1 MNLYEEWENSVN
13 ENRSKEEYNQYWTD
27 YFKAEAENY
36 KKILSEYNTVKE
48 GKLSDLADEF
58 HLKPSTCVG
67 FMDGINSSLADGE
80 IDIQALSEESYIK
93 LKIDFEKL
101 FFNMHVAKA
110 DWLYNLKEW
119 EEVLPE
125 NKRKEIT
132 KEYHESLVFKA
143 APKIG
148 RNDPCPCGS
157 GKKYKKCCGK

>member
-58 HLKPSTCVG
+58 HMKPSTFVG

-93 LKIDFEKL
+93 LKIDFP
-101 FFNMHVAKA
+101 
-110 DWLYNLKEW
+110 LKYPGISS
-119 EEVLPE
+119 LQ
-125 NKRKEIT
+125 RK
-132 KEYHESLVFKA
+132 
-143 APKIG
+143 
-148 RNDPCPCGS
+148 NDASASS
-157 GKKYKKCCGK
+157 GKS